1 MTSTNKPIMS
11 DYFITVKVPK
21 SFWEDHK
28 DRGCVE
34 DRHDERKLTKHYWLT
49 LTEADLLELLSDSH
63 HYTVSAADYGWD
75 MQWLVSSARAT
86 RTAII
91 KQVGAET
98 LAEMW
103 IRFGYSHISAR
114 QMGLPTEEL

>member
-1 MTSTNKPIMS
+1 MS
-11 DYFITVKVPK
+11 DWFITIKVPQ

-28 DRGCVE
+28 DRDCVQ
-34 DRHDERKLTKHYWLT
+34 DRYDERKLAKHYNLS
-49 LTEADLLELLSDSH
+49 LTEADLLELLDDAH

-86 RTAII
+86 RAAIL
-91 KQVGAET
+91 KQVGAER

-103 IRFGYSHISAR
+103 VRHGKTLYSAR
-114 QMGLPTEEL
+114 QMRLPVEAQ

>member
-1 MTSTNKPIMS
+1 MIKSYTTI
-11 DYFITVKVPK
+11 KVPK

-28 DRGCVE
+28 DRDCVQ
-34 DRHDERKLTKHYWLT
+34 DEYEQQALTKHYWLK
-49 LTEADLLELLSDSH
+49 LTEADLLELLSDAH
-63 HYTVSAADYGWD
+63 HYAMSSDAYGWE
-75 MQWLVSSARAT
+75 MQGLISSARAT

-103 IRFGYSHISAR
+103 VRHGLSQYCAR
-114 QMGLPTEEL
+114 QMRLPIEAQ

>member
-1 MTSTNKPIMS
+1 MS
-11 DYFITVKVPK
+11 DYFTTIKVPK

-28 DRGCVE
+28 DRDCVQ
-34 DRHDERKLTKHYWLT
+34 DRYQEQALTKHYWLT
-49 LTEADLLELLSDSH
+49 LTEDDLLELLSDAH

-103 IRFGYSHISAR
+103 MRHGFSKICAR
-114 QMGLPTEEL
+114 EMRLPIEAQ